1 MAKKCFVISPIG
13 AENSEVRR
21 HADTVF
27 NCIIRPACKPASD
40 EAGPTY
46 LAERGD
52 HKTAPGKITDQI
64 YEDILEAELIIAV
77 LTGANPNV
85 YYELAIAQ
93 SAAKPVILLMEKG
106 FEAPFDIKDQ
116 RIIYYDF
123 DPQRIFQKTYV
134 KQLRAGMNAISL
146 RRGRPTVPF
155 APHLAPLGDPMQ
167 AVYQRASEAEED
179 TVSLISEAEEYIWLS
194 GYTLK
199 GWTMNHDFVSALT
212 ERAPLLTQ
220 GVRIMLMAP
229 DNPSLPTAMKTRDI
243 FESTAQ
249 SALVSQESWT
259 RVFDGISANKPEL
272 RISRNKSLFYQIMM
286 SEKAAIVIPY
296 LTSRDTLRSPYI
308 YARQDSFYH
317 EALMEEFEFVWGH
330 AHTPTR
336 SAPQASAARKP
347 RPRKNRPRKECHQA
361 TLSAFVCR

>member
-1 MAKKCFVISPIG
+1 MQKKCFVISPIG

-27 NCIIRPACKPASD
+27 SCIILPACIPELGESGAVYF
-40 EAGPTY
+40 P
-46 LAERGD
+46 ERGD

-64 YEDILEAELIIAV
+64 YEDILEADLIVAV

-106 FEAPFDIKDQ
+106 FDAPFDIKDQ

-123 DPQRIFQKTYV
+123 DPQRIFNKTYV
-134 KQLRAGMNAISL
+134 QQLRAGMNAL
-146 RRGRPTVPF
+146 DARRGRPTVPF
-155 APHLAPLGDPMQ
+155 APDLAPLGDPMQ
-167 AVYQRASEAEED
+167 AVYQRASEAEDD
-179 TVSLISEAEEYIWLS
+179 TVRLIREAEKYIWLT

-199 GWTMNHDFVSALT
+199 GWTMNQDFVSALT
-212 ERAPLLTQ
+212 ERAPLLRE
-220 GVRIMLMAP
+220 GVRTMLMAP
-229 DNPSLPTAMKTRDI
+229 DNPSLQTAMKTADI
-243 FESTAQ
+243 YESTAQ
-249 SALVSQESWT
+249 SALKSQDSWA
-259 RVFDGISANKPEL
+259 RVFENIPAQKTEL
-272 RISRNKSLFYQIMM
+272 RISRDKSLNYQIMM

-317 EALMEEFEFVWGH
+317 EALMEEFDFVWGH
-330 AHTPTR
+330 AR
-336 SAPQASAARKP
+336 APAAKAKGAEIPRTSSRKKAKP
-347 RPRKNRPRKECHQA
+347 
-361 TLSAFVCR
+361 

>member
-1 MAKKCFVISPIG
+1 MGETLTRKCFVISPIG

-27 NCIIRPACKPASD
+27 NCIIQPACEPDPA
-40 EAGPTY
+40 EGGPAY
-46 LAERGD
+46 VAERGD

-106 FEAPFDIKDQ
+106 YEAPFDIKDQ

-123 DPQRIFQKTYV
+123 DPQRIFHKTYV
-134 KQLRAGMNAISL
+134 KQLRAGMNAL
-146 RRGRPTVPF
+146 CARRGRPLVPF

-179 TVSLISEAEEYIWLS
+179 TVQLIREAEDYIWLS

-212 ERAPLLTQ
+212 ERAPSLNQ
-220 GVRIMLMAP
+220 PVRIMLMAP

-249 SALVSQESWT
+249 SALMSQESWA
-259 RVFDGISANKPEL
+259 RVSEGIKQNKPEL
-272 RISRNKSLFYQIMM
+272 RISRDKSLNYQIMM

-317 EALMEEFEFVWGH
+317 EALMEEFDFVWGH
-330 AHTPTR
+330 AHVPAKA
-336 SAPQASAARKP
+336 APNVRVAP
-347 RPRKNRPRKECHQA
+347 RPVRKKKA
-361 TLSAFVCR
+361 

>member
-13 AENSEVRR
+13 AENSEIRR

-27 NCIIRPACKPASD
+27 NCIILPACEPGMD
-40 EAGPTY
+40 EGGPSY

-123 DPQRIFQKTYV
+123 DPQRIFHRTYV
-134 KQLRAGMNAISL
+134 KQLRAGMNAIQA

-155 APHLAPLGDPMQ
+155 APDLAPLGDPMQ

-179 TVSLISEAEEYIWLS
+179 TVQLIREAENYIWLS

-199 GWTMNHDFVSALT
+199 GWTMNQDFVSALT
-212 ERAPLLTQ
+212 ERAPYLTQ
-220 GVRIMLMAP
+220 GVRTMLMAP

-249 SALVSQESWT
+249 SALMSQESWA
-259 RVFDGISANKPEL
+259 RVFEGISANKPEL
-272 RISRNKSLFYQIMM
+272 RISRDKSMNYQIMM

-317 EALMEEFEFVWGH
+317 EALMEEFDFVWGH
-330 AHTPTR
+330 AK
-336 SAPQASAARKP
+336 APAQPLLKAQATRKP
-347 RPRKNRPRKECHQA
+347 RQKK
-361 TLSAFVCR
+361 